1 MDLEGGNQVSDP
13 AVNQLEAEV
22 VTLTEETSA
31 GMDVAEEK
39 LLENS
44 AGTENH
50 EDDIAASDISKEDAE
65 SHNSSK
71 EWQEIEDQ
79 AEPPSFDC
87 TECPAVLPTPELLK
101 MHMVT
106 HQK

>member
-1 MDLEGGNQVSDP
+1 MAESSDITAPDAMDLEGGNQVSDP

-44 AGTENH
+44 AGTG
-50 EDDIAASDISKEDAE
+50 KT
-65 SHNSSK
+65 NS
-71 EWQEIEDQ
+71 
-79 AEPPSFDC
+79 
-87 TECPAVLPTPELLK
+87 T
-101 MHMVT
+101 
-106 HQK
+106 